1 MAIAGKVLT
10 LEEFL
15 RLPEEKPALEY
26 EDGRITQKVSPR
38 LPHAALHF
46 EIAALF
52 NQQLRPD
59 RIAWAFT
66 ELRTT
71 FTGRSRVPDI
81 SVYRWDRIPRDAAG
95 ALPFDNVMI
104 PPDVAVEIRSPE
116 QTIASQLRRC
126 RDYVEQGVVVAIM
139 VAPEAKRLWV
149 FRIQQPERELAAD
162 DAIDFEDIFPGFKL
176 TPAEIFAVLQV
187 DYTGF

>member
-1 MAIAGKVLT
+1 MAIARKALT

-38 LPHAALHF
+38 LPHAALQF
-46 EIAALF
+46 EIASLF
-52 NQQLRPD
+52 NRALRHD
-59 RIAWAFT
+59 RIARAFT

-71 FTGRSRVPDI
+71 FSGRSRVPDVAI
-81 SVYRWDRIPRDAAG
+81 YRWDRIPRDASGNLA
-95 ALPFDNVMI
+95 FDNVMI

-126 RDYVEQGVVVAIM
+126 RDYVDQGVLLSIM
-139 VAPEAKRLWV
+139 VAPERKRLWV
-149 FRIQQPERELAAD
+149 FRQGQAEMELASGE
-162 DAIDFEDIFPGFKL
+162 AIDFEDIFPGFRL
-176 TPAEIFAVLQV
+176 TPADIFDALRVE
-187 DYTGF
+187 

>member
-1 MAIAGKVLT
+1 MAIARKALT

-15 RLPEEKPALEY
+15 RLPGEKPALEY

-38 LPHAALHF
+38 LPHAALQL
-46 EIAALF
+46 EIASLF
-52 NQQLRPD
+52 NQALRPA
-59 RIAWAFT
+59 RIARAFT

-71 FTGRSRVPDI
+71 FTGRSRVPDVV
-81 SVYRWDRIPRDAAG
+81 VYRWDRIPRDDAG

-139 VAPEAKRLWV
+139 VAPEVRRLWV
-149 FRIQQPERELAAD
+149 FKPGEPERELPLD
-162 DAIDFEDIFPGFKL
+162 EPIDFKDLFPGFEL
-176 TPAEIFAVLQV
+176 TPSEIFAALRV
-187 DYTGF
+187 D